1 MVLSSHKTFILLFC
15 IGLLAIKADQ
25 VCSLRR
31 ETMILTQG
39 RQDQLQVQNNRVL
52 QEVSK
57 QDLDTNRKSAPVTN
71 KFDPEQSSKRKVRRG
86 SDPIHNRS

>member
-15 IGLLAIKADQ
+15 IGLLAIKADK
-25 VCSLRR
+25 VCCLRKG
-31 ETMILTQG
+31 TVILTQG
-39 RQDQLQVQNNRVL
+39 RQDQQPVQNNRIL

-57 QDLDTNRKSAPVTN
+57 QDLEAKRKSASGN
-71 KFDPEQSSKRKVRRG
+71 KKFDPEQSSKRRVRRG